1 MNRVIDKF
9 VRGLQ
14 RVRKI
19 RILLTVYTAD
29 VHRKLWITV
38 YKWEHIPLLRGG
50 IHRDFWEIRWDA
62 ALWTVVDF

>member
-1 MNRVIDKF
+1 MNKVIDKF

-14 RVRKI
+14 KVRKI

-38 YKWEHIPLLRGG
+38 HKWKHIPLLQGG
-50 IHRDFWEIRWDA
+50 IHRKFWEIRRNA